1 MMNKL
6 NIWITKHQNKLTA
19 AIAILIALSL
29 VSNYL
34 LHIEL
39 AATIFMIIASIL
51 GAIPVALHAFSAL
64 KNKVVSIEL
73 LVTIAVIGAFI
84 IGEYEESA
92 VVTFLFL
99 FGNYLEQKTLEK
111 TRSSVKSLTKMAP
124 TTAELV
130 NDDGQ
135 TETVDVDDLDEGDHV
150 LVKPGGQIPV
160 DGKIIDG
167 TGYMNE
173 ASITGESTPVKKGI
187 GDKVF
192 AGSLTD
198 NGSIIVETTSVG
210 EDTTFGKIIELVE
223 EAQDS
228 QSPAARFIDKFAT
241 YYTPAVLVIGILVW
255 IFTQDFPL
263 AITVLVLGCPGA
275 LVIGAPV
282 SNVAGIGNG
291 AKNGILMKGGNAV
304 NSFAHVDT
312 LVLDKTGTLTTGKMS
327 VTDVDNF
334 GGEELEM
341 LGLLSAVEKTSD
353 HPLGQ
358 AIVKYVSEQNVAKI
372 PSLPELDT
380 VKGQGLVG
388 QTDDFKILV
397 GNERLMKANDVKIS
411 GKQRNAIDSRMN
423 DGDSVVLMAID
434 QELRLVVGVNDQLRP
449 DAKSG
454 LQALKDAGMK
464 RIVMLTGDNKVAAQ
478 RVAERLPIDEVH
490 AELLPEDK
498 VEFVKKFQKEGSTVA
513 FVGDGIND
521 SPSLATADIGIGI
534 GTGTDVAIETSDIIL
549 VKSSFQALAHAYV
562 LAKKTTANT
571 KENII
576 IAVGTV
582 ALLLLGLI
590 VGVIHMG
597 SGMFVHEISILVVI
611 FNAMRLIGN
620 KPRKL
625 DSNQVFEAAN

>member
-1 MMNKL
+1 MKL
-6 NIWITKHQNKLTA
+6 NVWITKHQNKITA
-19 AIAILIALSL
+19 SIAILIALSL
-29 VSNYL
+29 ISEFL
-34 LHIEL
+34 LKL
-39 AATIFMIIASIL
+39 PTLGTAMMIVASII
-51 GAIPVALHAFSAL
+51 GAIPVALHAISAL
-64 KNKVVSIEL
+64 QNKVISIEL

-99 FGNYLEQKTLEK
+99 FGNFLEQKTLEK

-130 NDDGQ
+130 NEDGK

-160 DGKIIDG
+160 DGKIIAG

-173 ASITGESTPVKKGI
+173 ASITGESTPVEKGL
-187 GDKVF
+187 GDQVF
-192 AGSLTD
+192 AGSITD
-198 NGSIIVETTSVG
+198 NGTITIETTSVG

-241 YYTPAVLVIGILVW
+241 YYTPAVLIIGILVW
-255 IFTQDFPL
+255 AITQDFAL

-304 NSFAHVDT
+304 NTFSHVDT

-327 VTDVDNF
+327 VTEVTNF
-334 GGEELEM
+334 GKNKNEM
-341 LGLLSAVEKTSD
+341 MALLSGVEQTSD

-358 AIVKYVSEQNVAKI
+358 AIVKYANDLGVTDTPK
-372 PSLPELDT
+372 LPELDT

-388 QTDDFKILV
+388 QNEDFKILV
-397 GNERLMKANDVKIS
+397 GNERLMKANDIKIS
-411 GKQRNAIDSRMN
+411 AAQRKAIDSRMN
-423 DGDSVVLMAID
+423 DGDSVVLMAING
-434 QELRLVVGVNDQLRP
+434 ELRLVVGVNDQLRS
-449 DAKSG
+449 DAREG
-454 LQALKDAGMK
+454 LQALKDAGLK

-478 RVAERLPIDEVH
+478 RVADRLPIDEVH

-498 VEFVKKFQKEGSTVA
+498 VEFVKKFKQQGSTVA

-521 SPSLATADIGIGI
+521 SPSLATADIGIGM
-534 GTGTDVAIETSDIIL
+534 GSGTDVAIETSDIIL
-549 VKSSFQALAHAYV
+549 VKSSFDALAHAYK
-562 LAKKTTANT
+562 LSKKTVANT

-582 ALLLLGLI
+582 ALLLLGLV

-611 FNAMRLIGN
+611 FNAMRLIRN
-620 KPRKL
+620 KSKKL
-625 DSNQVFEAAN
+625 DTNQVLKTAN

>member
-1 MMNKL
+1 MNKL
-6 NIWITKHQNKLTA
+6 NIWIQKHQNKMTA
-19 AIAILIALSL
+19 SIAILIAVSL
-29 VSNYL
+29 VAKFL
-34 LHIEL
+34 LKLPIL
-39 AATIFMIIASIL
+39 STAAMIIASII
-51 GAIPVALHAFSAL
+51 GAIPVALHAISAL
-64 KNKVVSIEL
+64 QNKVISIEL
-73 LVTIAVIGAFI
+73 LVTIAVVGAFI

-130 NDDGQ
+130 NEDGT
-135 TETVDVDDLDEGDHV
+135 TEEVDVDDLDEGDHV
-150 LVKPGGQIPV
+150 VVKPGGQIPV

-173 ASITGESTPVKKGI
+173 ASITGESTPVEKSI
-187 GDKVF
+187 GDNVF
-192 AGSLTD
+192 AGSITD
-198 NGSIIVETTSVG
+198 NGTITIETTSVG

-241 YYTPAVLVIGILVW
+241 YYTPAVLIIGILVW
-255 IFTQDFPL
+255 AITQNFPL

-304 NSFAHVDT
+304 NTFSHVDT

-327 VTDVDNF
+327 VTDVTNF
-334 GGEELEM
+334 GKDKNEM
-341 LGLLSAVEKTSD
+341 MALLSAVENTSD

-358 AIVKYVSEQNVAKI
+358 AIVKYTHDLGVTDDVK
-372 PSLPELDT
+372 LPELDT

-388 QTDDFKILV
+388 QSDEFKILV
-397 GNERLMKANDVKIS
+397 GNERLMKANNVQITKE
-411 GKQRNAIDSRMN
+411 QRKAINARMN
-423 DGDSVVLMAID
+423 DGDSVVLMALD

-449 DAKSG
+449 DAREG
-454 LQALKDAGMK
+454 LQALKDAGLK

-478 RVAERLPIDEVH
+478 RIAERLPIDEVH

-498 VEFVKKFQKEGSTVA
+498 VEFVKKFKEQGSTVA

-521 SPSLATADIGIGI
+521 SPSLATADIGIGM

-549 VKSSFQALAHAYV
+549 VKSSFDALAHAYK
-562 LAKKTTANT
+562 LSKKTVANT

-597 SGMFVHEISILVVI
+597 SGMFVHELSILVVI
-611 FNAMRLIGN
+611 FNAMRLIQN
-620 KPRKL
+620 KSSKL
-625 DSNQVFEAAN
+625 DSNQVLKTAN

>member
-1 MMNKL
+1 MNKL
-6 NIWITKHQNKLTA
+6 NIWIQKHQNKMTA
-19 AIAILIALSL
+19 SIAILIAVSLIAKFLLKLPTLST
-29 VSNYL
+29 V
-34 LHIEL
+34 
-39 AATIFMIIASIL
+39 AMIVASII
-51 GAIPVALHAFSAL
+51 GAIPVALHAISAL
-64 KNKVVSIEL
+64 QNKVISIEL
-73 LVTIAVIGAFI
+73 LVTIAVVGAFI

-99 FGNYLEQKTLEK
+99 FGNFLEQKTLEK

-130 NDDGQ
+130 NEDGT
-135 TETVDVDDLDEGDHV
+135 TEEVDVDDLDEGDHV
-150 LVKPGGQIPV
+150 VVKPGGQIPV

-173 ASITGESTPVKKGI
+173 ASITGESTPVEKSI
-187 GDKVF
+187 GDNVF
-192 AGSLTD
+192 AGSITD
-198 NGSIIVETTSVG
+198 NGTITIETTSVG

-241 YYTPAVLVIGILVW
+241 YYTPAVLIIGILVW
-255 IFTQDFPL
+255 AITQNFPL

-304 NSFAHVDT
+304 NTFSHVDT

-327 VTDVDNF
+327 VTDVTNF
-334 GGEELEM
+334 GKNKNEM
-341 LGLLSAVEKTSD
+341 MALLSAVENTSD

-358 AIVKYVSEQNVAKI
+358 AIVKYTHDLGVTDDVK
-372 PSLPELDT
+372 LPELDT

-388 QTDDFKILV
+388 QSDEFKILV
-397 GNERLMKANDVKIS
+397 GNERLMKANNVQITKE
-411 GKQRNAIDSRMN
+411 QRKAINARMN
-423 DGDSVVLMAID
+423 DGDSVVLMALD

-449 DAKSG
+449 DAREG
-454 LQALKDAGMK
+454 LQALKDAGLK

-498 VEFVKKFQKEGSTVA
+498 VEFVKKFKEQGSTVA

-521 SPSLATADIGIGI
+521 SPSLATADIGIGM

-549 VKSSFQALAHAYV
+549 VKSSFDALAHAYK
-562 LAKKTTANT
+562 LSKKTVANT

-597 SGMFVHEISILVVI
+597 SGMFVHELSILVVI
-611 FNAMRLIGN
+611 FNAMRLIQN
-620 KPRKL
+620 KSSKL
-625 DSNQVFEAAN
+625 DSNQVLKTAN

>member
-1 MMNKL
+1 MTKL
-6 NIWITKHQNKLTA
+6 NVWITKHQNKITA
-19 AIAILIALSL
+19 AIAILIVLSL
-29 VSNYL
+29 LSEYVL
-34 LHIEL
+34 KFGT
-39 AATIFMIIASIL
+39 AATVFMIVASIL
-51 GAIPVALHAFSAL
+51 GAIPVALHAFTAL
-64 KNKVVSIEL
+64 QNKVISIEL

-111 TRSSVKSLTKMAP
+111 TRSSVKSLTQMAP

-130 NDDGQ
+130 NEDGQ

-198 NGSIIVETTSVG
+198 NGTITVETTSVG

-241 YYTPAVLVIGILVW
+241 YYTPAVLIIGILVW
-255 IFTQDFPL
+255 AITRDFPL

-304 NSFAHVDT
+304 NSFSHVDT
-312 LVLDKTGTLTTGKMS
+312 LVLDKTGTLTTGQMS

-334 GGEELEM
+334 GDKAENLA
-341 LGLLSAVEKTSD
+341 LLAAVEKTSD

-358 AIVKYVSEQNVAKI
+358 AIVKYATDQKI
-372 PSLPELDT
+372 TATPALPELDT

-388 QTDDFKILV
+388 QNDDFKILV
-397 GNERLMKANDVKIS
+397 GNERLMKANDVRIS
-411 GKQRNAIDSRMN
+411 AEQRQAIDKRMN

-434 QELRLVVGVNDQLRP
+434 QELRLVVGVNDQLRS
-449 DAKSG
+449 DAREG
-454 LQALKDAGMK
+454 LQALKDAGLK

-478 RVAERLPIDEVH
+478 RVADRLPIDEVH

-498 VEFVKKFQKEGSTVA
+498 VTFVKKFQAQGSTVA

-521 SPSLATADIGIGI
+521 SPSLATADIGIGM
-534 GTGTDVAIETSDIIL
+534 GTGTDVAIETADIIL
-549 VKSSFQALAHAYV
+549 VKSSFDALAHAYI
-562 LAKKTTANT
+562 LAKKTVANT
-571 KENII
+571 KENIV

-597 SGMFVHEISILVVI
+597 SGMFVHEVSILVVI
-611 FNAMRLIGN
+611 FNAMRLIRN
-620 KPRKL
+620 KSSKL
-625 DSNQVFEAAN
+625 DSNQVLKTAN

>member
-1 MMNKL
+1 MTKL
-6 NIWITKHQNKLTA
+6 NIWISKHQNKMTIS
-19 AIAILIALSL
+19 IAVLIALSL
-29 VSNYL
+29 ISSYL
-34 LHIEL
+34 LHFETI
-39 AATIFMIIASIL
+39 ATVFMIVASII
-51 GAIPVALHAFSAL
+51 GAIPVALHAFTAL
-64 KNKVVSIEL
+64 QNKVVSIEL

-84 IGEYEESA
+84 IGEFEESA

-130 NDDGQ
+130 NDDGT

-173 ASITGESTPVKKGI
+173 ASITGESTPVQKSN

-192 AGSLTD
+192 AGSIAD
-198 NGSIIVETTSVG
+198 NGTITIETTSVG

-241 YYTPAVLVIGILVW
+241 YYTPAVLIIGILVW
-255 IFTQDFPL
+255 IFTQNFPL

-304 NSFAHVDT
+304 NTFSHVDT

-327 VTDVDNF
+327 VTDIDNF
-334 GGEELEM
+334 GKDKNED

-358 AIVKYVSEQNVAKI
+358 AIVKYINGLGITNTPK
-372 PSLPELDT
+372 LPELDT

-388 QTDDFKILV
+388 QNDDFKILV
-397 GNERLMKANDVKIS
+397 GNERLMKANNVKIS
-411 GKQRNAIDSRMN
+411 DAQRKAIDSRMN

-449 DAKSG
+449 DAREG
-454 LQALKDAGMK
+454 LQALKDAGLK
-464 RIVMLTGDNKVAAQ
+464 RVVMLTGDNKIAAQ
-478 RVAERLPIDEVH
+478 RVAQRLPIDEVH

-498 VEFVKKFQKEGSTVA
+498 VEFVKKFQEQGSTVA

-521 SPSLATADIGIGI
+521 SPSLATADIGIGM

-549 VKSSFQALAHAYV
+549 IKSSFDALAHAYT
-562 LAKKTTANT
+562 LSKKTVANT

-620 KPRKL
+620 KSSKL
-625 DSNQVFEAAN
+625 DSNQVVSPAN

>member
-1 MMNKL
+1 MNKL
-6 NIWITKHQNKLTA
+6 NIWIQKHQNKMTA
-19 AIAILIALSL
+19 SIAILIAVSLIAKFLLKLPTLST
-29 VSNYL
+29 V
-34 LHIEL
+34 
-39 AATIFMIIASIL
+39 AMIVASII
-51 GAIPVALHAFSAL
+51 GAIPVALHAISAL
-64 KNKVVSIEL
+64 QNKVISIEL
-73 LVTIAVIGAFI
+73 LVTIAVVGAFI

-99 FGNYLEQKTLEK
+99 FGNFLEQKTLEK

-130 NDDGQ
+130 NEDGT
-135 TETVDVDDLDEGDHV
+135 TEEVDVDDLDEGDHV
-150 LVKPGGQIPV
+150 VVKPGGQIPV

-173 ASITGESTPVKKGI
+173 ASITGESTPVEKSI
-187 GDKVF
+187 GDNVF
-192 AGSLTD
+192 AGSITD
-198 NGSIIVETTSVG
+198 NGTITIETTSVG

-241 YYTPAVLVIGILVW
+241 YYTPAVLIIGILVW
-255 IFTQDFPL
+255 AITQNFPL

-304 NSFAHVDT
+304 NTFSHIDT

-327 VTDVDNF
+327 VTDVTNF
-334 GGEELEM
+334 GKNKNEM
-341 LGLLSAVEKTSD
+341 MALLSAVENTSD

-358 AIVKYVSEQNVAKI
+358 AIVKYTHDLGVTDDVK
-372 PSLPELDT
+372 LPELDT

-388 QTDDFKILV
+388 QSDEFKILV
-397 GNERLMKANDVKIS
+397 GNERLMKANNVQIAKE
-411 GKQRNAIDSRMN
+411 QRKAINARMN
-423 DGDSVVLMAID
+423 DGDSVVLMALD

-449 DAKSG
+449 DAREG
-454 LQALKDAGMK
+454 LQALKDAGLK

-498 VEFVKKFQKEGSTVA
+498 VEFVKKFKEQGSTVA

-521 SPSLATADIGIGI
+521 SPSLATADIGIGM

-549 VKSSFQALAHAYV
+549 VKSSFDALAHAYK
-562 LAKKTTANT
+562 LSKKTVANT

-597 SGMFVHEISILVVI
+597 SGMFVHELSILVVI
-611 FNAMRLIGN
+611 FNAMRLIQN
-620 KPRKL
+620 KSSKL
-625 DSNQVFEAAN
+625 DSNQVLKTAN

>member
-1 MMNKL
+1 MTKL
-6 NIWITKHQNKLTA
+6 SIWINQHQNKITA
-19 AIAILIALSL
+19 SIAILIGLSL
-29 VSNYL
+29 LSEYAFSL
-34 LHIEL
+34 GT
-39 AATIFMIIASIL
+39 AATVFMIVASIL
-51 GAIPVALHAFSAL
+51 GAIPVALHAISAL
-64 KNKVVSIEL
+64 QNKVISIEL

-111 TRSSVKSLTKMAP
+111 TRSSVKSLTQMAP

-130 NDDGQ
+130 NEDGT
-135 TETVDVDDLDEGDHV
+135 TETVDVDDLDEGDRV

-198 NGSIIVETTSVG
+198 NGTITVETTSVG

-241 YYTPAVLVIGILVW
+241 YYTPAVLIIGILVW
-255 IFTQDFPL
+255 AITRDFPL

-304 NSFAHVDT
+304 NSFSQVDT

-327 VTDVDNF
+327 VTSVDNY
-334 GGEELEM
+334 GDQEKNLA
-341 LGLLSAVEKTSD
+341 LLSAVEKTSD

-358 AIVKYVSEQNVAKI
+358 AIVKYATDQNILETPA
-372 PSLPELDT
+372 LPELDT
-380 VKGQGLVG
+380 VKGQGLIG
-388 QTDDFKILV
+388 QDDKFKILV

-411 GKQRNAIDSRMN
+411 AVQRKAIDKHMHE
-423 DGDSVVLMAID
+423 GDSVVLMAVG

-449 DAKSG
+449 DAREG
-454 LQALKDAGMK
+454 LQALKDAGLK
-464 RIVMLTGDNKVAAQ
+464 RIVMLTGDNKLAAQ

-498 VEFVKKFQKEGSTVA
+498 VTFVKKFQEQGSTVA

-521 SPSLATADIGIGI
+521 SPSLATADIGVGM
-534 GTGTDVAIETSDIIL
+534 GTGTDVAIETADIIL
-549 VKSSFQALAHAYV
+549 VKSSFDALAHAYV
-562 LAKKTTANT
+562 LAKKTVANT
-571 KENII
+571 KENIF

-582 ALLLLGLI
+582 ALLLIGL
-590 VGVIHMG
+590 VAGVIHMG

-611 FNAMRLIGN
+611 FNAMRLIRN
-620 KPRKL
+620 KSSKL
-625 DSNQVFEAAN
+625 DTNQVLNPAN

>member
-1 MMNKL
+1 MIKL
-6 NIWITKHQNKLTA
+6 NIWISKHQNKMTA
-19 AIAILIALSL
+19 AIAVLIALSL
-29 VSNYL
+29 VSDYL
-34 LHIEL
+34 IK
-39 AATIFMIIASIL
+39 APIVATGAMIIASII
-51 GAIPVALHAFSAL
+51 GAIPVALHAISAL
-64 KNKVVSIEL
+64 KNKVISIEL

-99 FGNYLEQKTLEK
+99 FGNFLEQKTLEK

-130 NDDGQ
+130 NEDGT

-160 DGKIIDG
+160 DGKIISG

-198 NGSIIVETTSVG
+198 NGTITVETTSVG
-210 EDTTFGKIIELVE
+210 EDTTFGKVIELVE

-255 IFTQDFPL
+255 AITRDFPL

-304 NSFAHVDT
+304 NSFSHVDT

-334 GGEELEM
+334 GDKTENLAM
-341 LGLLSAVEKTSD
+341 LSAVEKTSD

-358 AIVKYVSEQNVAKI
+358 AIVKYVADQNITETPA
-372 PSLPELDT
+372 LPELDT
-380 VKGQGLVG
+380 VKGQGLMG
-388 QTDDFKILV
+388 QNDDFKILV
-397 GNERLMKANDVKIS
+397 GNERLMKANNVKIS
-411 GKQRNAIDSRMN
+411 AEQKAAINKRMN
-423 DGDSVVLMAID
+423 DGDSVVLMAVD
-434 QELRLVVGVNDQLRP
+434 QELRLVVGVNDQLRS
-449 DAKSG
+449 DAREG
-454 LQALKDAGMK
+454 LQALKDAGLK

-478 RVAERLPIDEVH
+478 RVADRLPIDEVH

-498 VEFVKKFQKEGSTVA
+498 VTYVKKFQEQGSTVA

-521 SPSLATADIGIGI
+521 SPSLATADIGIGM
-534 GTGTDVAIETSDIIL
+534 GTGTDVAIETADIIL
-549 VKSSFQALAHAYV
+549 VKSSFDALAHAYV
-562 LAKKTTANT
+562 LAKKTVANT

-620 KPRKL
+620 KSQKL
-625 DSNQVFEAAN
+625 DTDQVLKTAN

>member
-1 MMNKL
+1 MTKL
-6 NIWITKHQNKLTA
+6 NIWIAKHQNKMTIL
-19 AIAILIALSL
+19 IAILIGLSL
-29 VSNYL
+29 VFNYL
-34 LHIEL
+34 MHFE
-39 AATIFMIIASIL
+39 AATTIFMILASIV
-51 GAIPVALHAFSAL
+51 GAIPVALHAFTAL
-64 KNKVVSIEL
+64 QNKVISIEL
-73 LVTIAVIGAFI
+73 LVTIAVVGAFI

-130 NDDGQ
+130 VENGQ
-135 TETVDVDDLDEGDHV
+135 TEMVDVDDLDEGDRV
-150 LVKPGGQIPV
+150 LVKTGGQIPV
-160 DGKIIDG
+160 DGKIVQG

-173 ASITGESTPVKKGI
+173 ASITGESTPIKKGI

-198 NGSIIVETTSVG
+198 NGTITVETTSVG

-241 YYTPAVLVIGILVW
+241 YYTPAVLIIGILVW
-255 IFTQDFPL
+255 IFTKDFPL

-304 NSFAHVDT
+304 NTFAQVDT
-312 LVLDKTGTLTTGKMS
+312 LVLDKTGTLTTGKMR
-327 VTDVDNF
+327 VTIVDNF
-334 GGEELEM
+334 DGDKEKL
-341 LGLLSAVEKTSD
+341 LGLLTAVEKTSN

-358 AIVKYVSEQNVAKI
+358 AIINYAEDQNIKPA
-372 PSLPELDT
+372 SGLPTLDT

-397 GNERLMKANDVKIS
+397 GNEKLMKANQVNINDLQKKIIE
-411 GKQRNAIDSRMN
+411 QRMQA
-423 DGDSVVLMAID
+423 GDSVVLMAIN
-434 QELRLVVGVNDQLRP
+434 QELRLVVGVNDQLRF
-449 DAKSG
+449 DAREG
-454 LQALKDAGMK
+454 LQALKDAGLK
-464 RIVMLTGDNKVAAQ
+464 KIVMLTGDNKLAAQ
-478 RVAERLPIDEVH
+478 RIAAKLPIDEVH

-498 VEFVKKFQKEGSTVA
+498 VEFVKQFQAQGSTVA

-521 SPSLATADIGIGI
+521 SPSLATADIGIGM

-549 VKSSFQALAHAYV
+549 VKSSFDALAHAYI
-562 LAKKTTANT
+562 LAKKTVANT
-571 KENII
+571 KENIV

-597 SGMFVHEISILVVI
+597 SGMFVHELSILVVI
-611 FNAMRLIGN
+611 FNAMRLIRN
-620 KPRKL
+620 KSSKL
-625 DSNQVFEAAN
+625 DTDQVLKTAN

>member
-1 MMNKL
+1 M
-6 NIWITKHQNKLTA
+6 TA
-19 AIAILIALSL
+19 SIAILIAVSLIAKFLLKLPTLST
-29 VSNYL
+29 V
-34 LHIEL
+34 
-39 AATIFMIIASIL
+39 AMIVASVI
-51 GAIPVALHAFSAL
+51 GAIPVALHAISAL
-64 KNKVVSIEL
+64 QNKVISIEL
-73 LVTIAVIGAFI
+73 LVTIAVVGAFI

-99 FGNYLEQKTLEK
+99 FGNFLEQKTLEK

-130 NDDGQ
+130 NEDGT
-135 TETVDVDDLDEGDHV
+135 TEEVDVDDLDEGDHV
-150 LVKPGGQIPV
+150 VVKPGGQIPV

-173 ASITGESTPVKKGI
+173 ASITGESTPVEKSI
-187 GDKVF
+187 GDNVF
-192 AGSLTD
+192 AGSITD
-198 NGSIIVETTSVG
+198 NGTITIETTSVG

-241 YYTPAVLVIGILVW
+241 YYTPAVLIIGILVW
-255 IFTQDFPL
+255 AITQNFPL

-304 NSFAHVDT
+304 NTFSHVDT

-327 VTDVDNF
+327 VTDVTNF
-334 GGEELEM
+334 GKNKNEM
-341 LGLLSAVEKTSD
+341 MALLSAVENTSD

-358 AIVKYVSEQNVAKI
+358 AIVKYTHDLGVTDDVK
-372 PSLPELDT
+372 LPELDT

-388 QTDDFKILV
+388 QSDEFKILV
-397 GNERLMKANDVKIS
+397 GNERLMKANNVQITKE
-411 GKQRNAIDSRMN
+411 QRKAINARMN
-423 DGDSVVLMAID
+423 DGDSVVLMALD

-449 DAKSG
+449 DAREG
-454 LQALKDAGMK
+454 LQALKDAGLK

-498 VEFVKKFQKEGSTVA
+498 VEFVKKFKEQGSTVA

-521 SPSLATADIGIGI
+521 SPSLATADIGIGM

-549 VKSSFQALAHAYV
+549 VKSSFDALAHAYK
-562 LAKKTTANT
+562 LSKKTVANT

-597 SGMFVHEISILVVI
+597 SGMFVHELSILVVI
-611 FNAMRLIGN
+611 FNAMRLIQN
-620 KPRKL
+620 KSSKL
-625 DSNQVFEAAN
+625 DSNQVLKTAN

>member
-1 MMNKL
+1 MNKL
-6 NIWITKHQNKLTA
+6 NIWIQKHQNKMTA
-19 AIAILIALSL
+19 SIAILIAVSL
-29 VSNYL
+29 VAKFL
-34 LHIEL
+34 LKL
-39 AATIFMIIASIL
+39 PTLSTAAMIIASII
-51 GAIPVALHAFSAL
+51 GAIPVALHAISAL
-64 KNKVVSIEL
+64 QNKVISIEL
-73 LVTIAVIGAFI
+73 LVTIAVVGAFI

-130 NDDGQ
+130 NEDGT
-135 TETVDVDDLDEGDHV
+135 TEEVDVDDLDEGDHV
-150 LVKPGGQIPV
+150 VVKPGGQIPV

-173 ASITGESTPVKKGI
+173 ASITGESTPVEKSI
-187 GDKVF
+187 GDNVF
-192 AGSLTD
+192 AGSITD
-198 NGSIIVETTSVG
+198 NGTITIETTSVG

-241 YYTPAVLVIGILVW
+241 YYTPAVLIIGILVW
-255 IFTQDFPL
+255 AITQNFPL

-304 NSFAHVDT
+304 NTFSHVDT

-327 VTDVDNF
+327 VTDVTNF
-334 GGEELEM
+334 GKDKNEM
-341 LGLLSAVEKTSD
+341 MALLSAVENTSD

-358 AIVKYVSEQNVAKI
+358 AIVKYTHDLGVTDDVK
-372 PSLPELDT
+372 LPELDT

-388 QTDDFKILV
+388 QSDEFKILV
-397 GNERLMKANDVKIS
+397 GNERLMKANNVQITKE
-411 GKQRNAIDSRMN
+411 QRKAINARMN
-423 DGDSVVLMAID
+423 DGDSVVLMALD

-449 DAKSG
+449 DAREG
-454 LQALKDAGMK
+454 LQALKDAGLK

-498 VEFVKKFQKEGSTVA
+498 VEFVKKFKEQGSTVA

-521 SPSLATADIGIGI
+521 SPSLATADIGIGMD
-534 GTGTDVAIETSDIIL
+534 TGTDVAIETSDIIL
-549 VKSSFQALAHAYV
+549 VKSSFDALAHAYK
-562 LAKKTTANT
+562 LSKKTVANT

-597 SGMFVHEISILVVI
+597 SGMFVHELSILVVI
-611 FNAMRLIGN
+611 FNAMRLIQN
-620 KPRKL
+620 KSSKL
-625 DSNQVFEAAN
+625 DSNQVLKTAN

>member
-1 MMNKL
+1 MTKL
-6 NIWITKHQNKLTA
+6 NIWISKHQNKMTIS
-19 AIAILIALSL
+19 IAVLIALSL
-29 VSNYL
+29 ISSYL
-34 LHIEL
+34 LHFETI
-39 AATIFMIIASIL
+39 ATVFMIVASII
-51 GAIPVALHAFSAL
+51 GAIPVALHAFTAL
-64 KNKVVSIEL
+64 QNKVVSIEL

-84 IGEYEESA
+84 IGEFEESA

-130 NDDGQ
+130 NDDGT

-173 ASITGESTPVKKGI
+173 ASITGESTPVQKSN

-192 AGSLTD
+192 AGSIAD
-198 NGSIIVETTSVG
+198 NGTITIETTSVG

-304 NSFAHVDT
+304 NTFSHVDT

-327 VTDVDNF
+327 VTDIDNF
-334 GGEELEM
+334 GKDKNED

-358 AIVKYVSEQNVAKI
+358 AIVKYINGLGITNTPK
-372 PSLPELDT
+372 LPELDT

-388 QTDDFKILV
+388 QNDDFKILV
-397 GNERLMKANDVKIS
+397 GNERLMKANNVKIS
-411 GKQRNAIDSRMN
+411 DAQRKAIDSRMN

-449 DAKSG
+449 DAREG
-454 LQALKDAGMK
+454 LQALKDAGLK
-464 RIVMLTGDNKVAAQ
+464 RVVMLTGDNKIAAQ
-478 RVAERLPIDEVH
+478 RVAQRLPIDEVH

-498 VEFVKKFQKEGSTVA
+498 VEFVKKFQEQGSTVA

-521 SPSLATADIGIGI
+521 SPSLATADIGIGM

-549 VKSSFQALAHAYV
+549 IKSSFDALAHAYT
-562 LAKKTTANT
+562 LSKKTVANT

-620 KPRKL
+620 KSSKL
-625 DSNQVFEAAN
+625 DSNQVVSPAN

>member
-1 MMNKL
+1 MTKL
-6 NIWITKHQNKLTA
+6 NIWITKHQNKITA
-19 AIAILIALSL
+19 SIAILIALSL
-29 VSNYL
+29 LSGFVL
-34 LHIEL
+34 KIET
-39 AATIFMIIASIL
+39 AATVFMIIASIL

-64 KNKVVSIEL
+64 QNKVISIEL

-130 NDDGQ
+130 DEDGK

-198 NGSIIVETTSVG
+198 NGTITVETTSVG

-241 YYTPAVLVIGILVW
+241 YYTPAVLIIGILVW
-255 IFTQDFPL
+255 AITRDFPL

-304 NSFAHVDT
+304 NSFSHVDT

-334 GGEELEM
+334 GDKEKNLA
-341 LGLLSAVEKTSD
+341 LLAAVEKTSD

-358 AIVKYVSEQNVAKI
+358 AIVKYATDQNVTAT
-372 PSLPELDT
+372 PALPELDT

-388 QTDDFKILV
+388 QNDNFKILV
-397 GNERLMKANDVKIS
+397 GNERLMKANDVQIS
-411 GKQRNAIDSRMN
+411 AEQKQAITKRMN
-423 DGDSVVLMAID
+423 DGDSVVLMALD
-434 QELRLVVGVNDQLRP
+434 QELKLVVGVNDQLRP
-449 DAKSG
+449 DAREG
-454 LQALKDAGMK
+454 LQALKDAGLK

-478 RVAERLPIDEVH
+478 RVADRLPIDEVH

-498 VEFVKKFQKEGSTVA
+498 VTFVKKFQEQGSTVA

-521 SPSLATADIGIGI
+521 SPSLATADIGIGM
-534 GTGTDVAIETSDIIL
+534 GTGTDVAIETADIIL
-549 VKSSFQALAHAYV
+549 VKSSFDALAHAYV
-562 LAKKTTANT
+562 LAKKTVANT
-571 KENII
+571 KENIF

-611 FNAMRLIGN
+611 FNAMRLIKN
-620 KPRKL
+620 KSSKL
-625 DSNQVFEAAN
+625 DSNQVLNPAN

>member
-1 MMNKL
+1 MTKL
-6 NIWITKHQNKLTA
+6 NVWISKHQNKITA
-19 AIAILIALSL
+19 LIAIFIALSL
-29 VSNYL
+29 VSSFL
-34 LHIEL
+34 LKLEMV
-39 AATIFMIIASIL
+39 ATIFMIVASIL
-51 GAIPVALHAFSAL
+51 GAIPVALHAISAL
-64 KNKVVSIEL
+64 QNKVISIEL

-130 NDDGQ
+130 NDNGQ

-160 DGKIIDG
+160 DGKIISG

-173 ASITGESTPVKKGI
+173 ASITGESTPVKKDV

-198 NGSIIVETTSVG
+198 NGTITVETTSVG

-241 YYTPAVLVIGILVW
+241 YYTPAVLIIGILVW
-255 IFTQDFPL
+255 IFTRNFPL

-304 NSFAHVDT
+304 NSFSKVVT

-327 VTDVDNF
+327 VTDIDNF
-334 GGEELEM
+334 GTDKDEM
-341 LGLLSAVEKTSD
+341 LGLLSAVEGTSD

-358 AIVKYVSEQNVAKI
+358 AIVKYISNLGIKKTPE
-372 PSLPELDT
+372 LPELDT

-388 QTDDFKILV
+388 QTDQFRILV
-397 GNERLMKANDVKIS
+397 GNERLMKENNVKIS
-411 GKQRNAIDSRMN
+411 DEQRESINKRMN
-423 DGDSVVLMAID
+423 DGDSVVLMAINK
-434 QELRLVVGVNDQLRP
+434 ELRLVAGVNDQLRP
-449 DAKSG
+449 DAREG
-454 LQALKDAGMK
+454 LQALKDAGLK
-464 RIVMLTGDNKVAAQ
+464 RVVMLTGDNRLAAQ

-498 VEFVKKFQKEGSTVA
+498 VEFVKKFQERGSIVA

-521 SPSLATADIGIGI
+521 SPSLATADIGIGM

-549 VKSSFQALAHAYV
+549 VKSSFDALAHAYV
-562 LAKKTTANT
+562 LAKKTVANT
-571 KENII
+571 KENIV

-597 SGMFVHEISILVVI
+597 SGMFVHELSILVVI
-611 FNAMRLIGN
+611 FNAMRLIKN
-620 KPRKL
+620 KSQKL
-625 DSNQVFEAAN
+625 DTDQVLKTAN

>member
-1 MMNKL
+1 MNKL
-6 NIWITKHQNKLTA
+6 NIWIQKHQNKMTA
-19 AIAILIALSL
+19 SIAILIAVSL
-29 VSNYL
+29 VAKFL
-34 LHIEL
+34 LKLPIL
-39 AATIFMIIASIL
+39 STAAMIIASII
-51 GAIPVALHAFSAL
+51 GAIPVALHAISAL
-64 KNKVVSIEL
+64 QNKVISIEL
-73 LVTIAVIGAFI
+73 LVTIAVVGAFI

-130 NDDGQ
+130 NEDGT
-135 TETVDVDDLDEGDHV
+135 TEEVDVDDLDEGDHV
-150 LVKPGGQIPV
+150 VVKPGGQIPV

-173 ASITGESTPVKKGI
+173 ASITGESTPVEKSI
-187 GDKVF
+187 GDNVF
-192 AGSLTD
+192 AGSITD
-198 NGSIIVETTSVG
+198 NGTITIETTSVG

-241 YYTPAVLVIGILVW
+241 YYTPAVLIIGILVW
-255 IFTQDFPL
+255 AITQNFPL

-304 NSFAHVDT
+304 NTFSHVDT

-327 VTDVDNF
+327 VTDVTNF
-334 GGEELEM
+334 GKDKNEM
-341 LGLLSAVEKTSD
+341 MALLSAVENTSD

-358 AIVKYVSEQNVAKI
+358 AIVKYTHDLGVTDDVK
-372 PSLPELDT
+372 LPELDT

-388 QTDDFKILV
+388 QSDEFKILV
-397 GNERLMKANDVKIS
+397 GNERLMKANNVQITKE
-411 GKQRNAIDSRMN
+411 QRKAINARMN
-423 DGDSVVLMAID
+423 DGDSVVLMALD

-449 DAKSG
+449 DAREG
-454 LQALKDAGMK
+454 LQALKDAGLK

-498 VEFVKKFQKEGSTVA
+498 VEFVKKFKEQGSTVA

-521 SPSLATADIGIGI
+521 SPSLATADIGIGM

-549 VKSSFQALAHAYV
+549 VKSSFDALAHAYK
-562 LAKKTTANT
+562 LSKKTVANT

-597 SGMFVHEISILVVI
+597 SGMFVHELSILVVI
-611 FNAMRLIGN
+611 FNAMRLIQN
-620 KPRKL
+620 KSSKL
-625 DSNQVFEAAN
+625 DSNQVLKTAN

>member
-1 MMNKL
+1 MTKL
-6 NIWITKHQNKLTA
+6 NVWITKHQNKITA
-19 AIAILIALSL
+19 SIAILIALSL
-29 VSNYL
+29 LSDFVL
-34 LHIEL
+34 KMGT
-39 AATIFMIIASIL
+39 AATVFMIVASIL
-51 GAIPVALHAFSAL
+51 GAIPVALHAFTAL
-64 KNKVVSIEL
+64 QNKVISIEL

-130 NDDGQ
+130 DEDGK

-198 NGSIIVETTSVG
+198 NGTITVETTSVG

-241 YYTPAVLVIGILVW
+241 YYTPAVLIIGILVW
-255 IFTQDFPL
+255 AITRDFPL

-304 NSFAHVDT
+304 NSFSHVDT

-334 GGEELEM
+334 GDKTENLA
-341 LGLLSAVEKTSD
+341 LLAAVEKTSD

-358 AIVKYVSEQNVAKI
+358 AIVKYATEQSI
-372 PSLPELDT
+372 TETPELPELDT

-388 QTDDFKILV
+388 QKDDFKILV

-411 GKQRNAIDSRMN
+411 AEQKEAINNRMN
-423 DGDSVVLMAID
+423 DGDSVVLMAVG
-434 QELRLVVGVNDQLRP
+434 QELKLVVGVNDQLRS
-449 DAKSG
+449 DAREG
-454 LQALKDAGMK
+454 LQALKDAGLK

-478 RVAERLPIDEVH
+478 RVADRLPIDEVH

-498 VEFVKKFQKEGSTVA
+498 VTFVKKFQEQGSTVA

-521 SPSLATADIGIGI
+521 SPSLATADIGIGM
-534 GTGTDVAIETSDIIL
+534 GTGTDVAIETADIIL
-549 VKSSFQALAHAYV
+549 VKSSFDALAHAYV
-562 LAKKTTANT
+562 LAKKTVANT
-571 KENII
+571 KENIF

-611 FNAMRLIGN
+611 FNAMRLIKN
-620 KPRKL
+620 KPAKL
-625 DSNQVFEAAN
+625 DSNQVLKTAN

>member
-1 MMNKL
+1 MNKL
-6 NIWITKHQNKLTA
+6 NIWIQKHQNKMTA
-19 AIAILIALSL
+19 SIAILIAVSL
-29 VSNYL
+29 VAKFL
-34 LHIEL
+34 LKL
-39 AATIFMIIASIL
+39 PTLSTAAMIIASII
-51 GAIPVALHAFSAL
+51 GAIPVALHAISAL
-64 KNKVVSIEL
+64 QNKVISIEL
-73 LVTIAVIGAFI
+73 LVTIAVVGAFI

-130 NDDGQ
+130 NEDGT
-135 TETVDVDDLDEGDHV
+135 TEEVDVDDLDEGDHV
-150 LVKPGGQIPV
+150 VVKPGGQIPV

-173 ASITGESTPVKKGI
+173 ASITGESTPVEKSI
-187 GDKVF
+187 GDNVF
-192 AGSLTD
+192 AGSITD
-198 NGSIIVETTSVG
+198 NGTITIETTSVG

-241 YYTPAVLVIGILVW
+241 YYTPAVLIIGILVW
-255 IFTQDFPL
+255 AITQNFPL

-304 NSFAHVDT
+304 NTFSHVDT

-327 VTDVDNF
+327 VTDVTNF
-334 GGEELEM
+334 GKDKNEM
-341 LGLLSAVEKTSD
+341 MALLSAVENTSD

-358 AIVKYVSEQNVAKI
+358 AIVKYTHDLGVTDDVK
-372 PSLPELDT
+372 LPELDT

-388 QTDDFKILV
+388 QSDEFKILV
-397 GNERLMKANDVKIS
+397 GNERLMKANNVQITKE
-411 GKQRNAIDSRMN
+411 QRKAINARMN
-423 DGDSVVLMAID
+423 DGDSVVLMALD

-449 DAKSG
+449 DAREG
-454 LQALKDAGMK
+454 LQALKDAGLK

-498 VEFVKKFQKEGSTVA
+498 VEFVKKFKEQGSTVA

-521 SPSLATADIGIGI
+521 SPSLATADIGIGM

-549 VKSSFQALAHAYV
+549 VKSSFDALAHAYK
-562 LAKKTTANT
+562 LSKKTVANT

-597 SGMFVHEISILVVI
+597 SGMFVHELSILVVI
-611 FNAMRLIGN
+611 FNAMRLIQN
-620 KPRKL
+620 KSSKL
-625 DSNQVFEAAN
+625 DSNQVLKTAN

>member
-1 MMNKL
+1 MNKL
-6 NIWITKHQNKLTA
+6 NIWIQKHQNKMTA
-19 AIAILIALSL
+19 SIAILIAISLIAKFLLKLPTLST
-29 VSNYL
+29 V
-34 LHIEL
+34 
-39 AATIFMIIASIL
+39 AMIVASII
-51 GAIPVALHAFSAL
+51 GAIPVALHAISAL
-64 KNKVVSIEL
+64 QNKVISIEL
-73 LVTIAVIGAFI
+73 LVTIAVVGAFI

-99 FGNYLEQKTLEK
+99 FGNFLEQKTLEK

-130 NDDGQ
+130 NGDGT
-135 TETVDVDDLDEGDHV
+135 TEEVDVDDLDEGDHV
-150 LVKPGGQIPV
+150 VVKPGGQIPV

-173 ASITGESTPVKKGI
+173 ASITGESTPVEKSI
-187 GDKVF
+187 GDNVF
-192 AGSLTD
+192 AGSITD
-198 NGSIIVETTSVG
+198 NGTITIETTSVG

-241 YYTPAVLVIGILVW
+241 YYTPAVLIIGILVW
-255 IFTQDFPL
+255 AITQNFPL

-304 NSFAHVDT
+304 NTFSHVDT

-327 VTDVDNF
+327 VTDVTNF
-334 GGEELEM
+334 GKNKNEM
-341 LGLLSAVEKTSD
+341 MALLSAVENTSD

-358 AIVKYVSEQNVAKI
+358 AIVKYTHDLGVTDDVE
-372 PSLPELDT
+372 LPELDT

-388 QTDDFKILV
+388 QSDKFKILV
-397 GNERLMKANDVKIS
+397 GNERLMKANNVQITKE
-411 GKQRNAIDSRMN
+411 QRKAINARMN
-423 DGDSVVLMAID
+423 DGDSVVLMALD

-449 DAKSG
+449 DAREG
-454 LQALKDAGMK
+454 LQALKDAGLK

-498 VEFVKKFQKEGSTVA
+498 VEFVKKFKEQGSTVA

-521 SPSLATADIGIGI
+521 SPSLATADIGIGM

-549 VKSSFQALAHAYV
+549 VKSSFDALAHAYK
-562 LAKKTTANT
+562 LSKKTVANT

-597 SGMFVHEISILVVI
+597 SGMFVHELSILVVI
-611 FNAMRLIGN
+611 FNAMRLIQN
-620 KPRKL
+620 KSSKL
-625 DSNQVFEAAN
+625 DSNQVLKTAN

>member
-1 MMNKL
+1 MTKL
-6 NIWITKHQNKLTA
+6 NIWISKHQNKMTIS
-19 AIAILIALSL
+19 IAVLIALSL
-29 VSNYL
+29 ISSYL
-34 LHIEL
+34 LHFETI
-39 AATIFMIIASIL
+39 ATVFMIVASII
-51 GAIPVALHAFSAL
+51 GAIPVALHAFTAL
-64 KNKVVSIEL
+64 QNKVVSIEL

-84 IGEYEESA
+84 IGEFEESA

-130 NDDGQ
+130 NDDGT

-173 ASITGESTPVKKGI
+173 ASITGESTPVQKSN

-192 AGSLTD
+192 AGSIAD
-198 NGSIIVETTSVG
+198 NGTITIETTSVG
-210 EDTTFGKIIELVE
+210 ENTTFGKIIELVE

-241 YYTPAVLVIGILVW
+241 YYTPAVLIIGILVW
-255 IFTQDFPL
+255 IFTQNFPL

-304 NSFAHVDT
+304 NTFSHVDT

-327 VTDVDNF
+327 VTDIDNF
-334 GGEELEM
+334 GKDKNED

-358 AIVKYVSEQNVAKI
+358 AIVKYINGLGITNTPK
-372 PSLPELDT
+372 LPELDT

-388 QTDDFKILV
+388 QNDDFKILV
-397 GNERLMKANDVKIS
+397 GNERLMKANNVKIS
-411 GKQRNAIDSRMN
+411 DAQRKAIDSRMN

-449 DAKSG
+449 DAREG
-454 LQALKDAGMK
+454 LQALKDAGLK
-464 RIVMLTGDNKVAAQ
+464 RVVMLTGDNKIAAQ
-478 RVAERLPIDEVH
+478 RVAQRLPIDEVH

-498 VEFVKKFQKEGSTVA
+498 VEFVKKFQEQGSTVA

-521 SPSLATADIGIGI
+521 SPSLATADIGIGM

-549 VKSSFQALAHAYV
+549 IKSSFDALAHAYT
-562 LAKKTTANT
+562 LSKKTVANT

-620 KPRKL
+620 KSSKL
-625 DSNQVFEAAN
+625 DSNQVVSPAN

>member
-1 MMNKL
+1 MTKL
-6 NIWITKHQNKLTA
+6 NVWITKHQNKITA
-19 AIAILIALSL
+19 SIAILIALSL
-29 VSNYL
+29 LSDFVL
-34 LHIEL
+34 KMGT
-39 AATIFMIIASIL
+39 AATVFMIVASIL

-64 KNKVVSIEL
+64 QNKVISIEL

-130 NDDGQ
+130 DEDGK

-198 NGSIIVETTSVG
+198 NGTITVETTSVG

-241 YYTPAVLVIGILVW
+241 YYTPAVLIIGILVW
-255 IFTQDFPL
+255 AITRDFPL

-282 SNVAGIGNG
+282 SNVSGIGNG

-304 NSFAHVDT
+304 NSFSHVDT

-334 GGEELEM
+334 GDKTENLA
-341 LGLLSAVEKTSD
+341 LLAAVEKTSD

-358 AIVKYVSEQNVAKI
+358 AIVKYATDQSITET
-372 PSLPELDT
+372 PELPELDT

-388 QTDDFKILV
+388 QKDDFKILV
-397 GNERLMKANDVKIS
+397 GNERLMKANDVTIS
-411 GKQRNAIDSRMN
+411 AEQKEAINSRMN
-423 DGDSVVLMAID
+423 DGDSVVLMAVG
-434 QELRLVVGVNDQLRP
+434 QELKLVVGVNDQLRP
-449 DAKSG
+449 DAREG
-454 LQALKDAGMK
+454 LQALKDAGLK

-478 RVAERLPIDEVH
+478 RVADRLPIDEVH

-498 VEFVKKFQKEGSTVA
+498 VTFVKKFQEQGSTVA

-521 SPSLATADIGIGI
+521 SPSLATADIGIGM
-534 GTGTDVAIETSDIIL
+534 GTGTDVAIETADIIL
-549 VKSSFQALAHAYV
+549 VKSSFDALAHAYV
-562 LAKKTTANT
+562 LAKKTVANT
-571 KENII
+571 KENIF

-611 FNAMRLIGN
+611 FNAMRLIKN
-620 KPRKL
+620 KPAKL
-625 DSNQVFEAAN
+625 DSNQVLKTAN

>member
-1 MMNKL
+1 MTKL
-6 NIWITKHQNKLTA
+6 NVWITKHQNKITA

-29 VSNYL
+29 LSNYVFK
-34 LHIEL
+34 IGT
-39 AATIFMIIASIL
+39 AATIFMIVASIL

-64 KNKVVSIEL
+64 QNKVISIEL

-111 TRSSVKSLTKMAP
+111 TRSSVESLTKMAP

-130 NDDGQ
+130 DEDGK

-198 NGSIIVETTSVG
+198 NGTITVETTSVG

-241 YYTPAVLVIGILVW
+241 YYTPAVLIIGILVW
-255 IFTQDFPL
+255 AITQDFPL

-304 NSFAHVDT
+304 NSFSHVDT
-312 LVLDKTGTLTTGKMS
+312 LVLDKTGTLTTGQMS

-334 GGEELEM
+334 GDKKENLA
-341 LGLLSAVEKTSD
+341 LLAAVEKTSD

-358 AIVKYVSEQNVAKI
+358 AIVKYATDQSITET
-372 PSLPELDT
+372 PELPELDT

-388 QTDDFKILV
+388 QKDDFKILV

-411 GKQRNAIDSRMN
+411 AEQKQAINKRMN
-423 DGDSVVLMAID
+423 DGDSVVLMAVG
-434 QELRLVVGVNDQLRP
+434 QELKLVVGVNDQLRS
-449 DAKSG
+449 DAREG
-454 LQALKDAGMK
+454 LQALKDAGLK

-478 RVAERLPIDEVH
+478 RVADRLPIDEVH

-498 VEFVKKFQKEGSTVA
+498 VTFVKKFQEQGSTVA

-521 SPSLATADIGIGI
+521 SPSLATADIGIGM
-534 GTGTDVAIETSDIIL
+534 GTGTDVAIETADIIL
-549 VKSSFQALAHAYV
+549 VKSSFDALAHAYV
-562 LAKKTTANT
+562 LAKKTVANT
-571 KENII
+571 KENIF

-611 FNAMRLIGN
+611 FNAMRLIKN
-620 KPRKL
+620 KPAKL
-625 DSNQVFEAAN
+625 DSNQVLKAAN

>member
-1 MMNKL
+1 MTKL
-6 NIWITKHQNKLTA
+6 NVWITKHQNKITA
-19 AIAILIALSL
+19 SIAILIVLSL
-29 VSNYL
+29 LSGYVL
-34 LHIEL
+34 KIET
-39 AATIFMIIASIL
+39 AATVFMILASIL
-51 GAIPVALHAFSAL
+51 GAIPVALHAFTAL
-64 KNKVVSIEL
+64 QNKVISIEL

-130 NDDGQ
+130 DEDGK

-198 NGSIIVETTSVG
+198 NGTITVETTSVG

-241 YYTPAVLVIGILVW
+241 YYTPAVLIIGILVW
-255 IFTQDFPL
+255 AITRDFPL

-304 NSFAHVDT
+304 NSFSHVDT

-334 GGEELEM
+334 GDKQKNLA
-341 LGLLSAVEKTSD
+341 LLAAVEKTSD

-358 AIVKYVSEQNVAKI
+358 AIVKYATDQDITETPA
-372 PSLPELDT
+372 LPELDT

-388 QTDDFKILV
+388 QNNDFKILV
-397 GNERLMKANDVKIS
+397 GNERLMKASDVKIS
-411 GKQRNAIDSRMN
+411 AEQRQAIDGRMN
-423 DGDSVVLMAID
+423 DGDSVVLMAIN
-434 QELRLVVGVNDQLRP
+434 QELQLVVGVNDQLRS
-449 DAKSG
+449 DAREG
-454 LQALKDAGMK
+454 LQALKDAGLK

-478 RVAERLPIDEVH
+478 RVADRLPIDEVH

-498 VEFVKKFQKEGSTVA
+498 VTFVKKFQEQGSTVA

-521 SPSLATADIGIGI
+521 SPSLATADIGIGM
-534 GTGTDVAIETSDIIL
+534 GTGTDVAIETADIIL
-549 VKSSFQALAHAYV
+549 VKSSFDALAHAYV
-562 LAKKTTANT
+562 LAKKTVANT
-571 KENII
+571 KENIF

-611 FNAMRLIGN
+611 FNAMRLIKN
-620 KPRKL
+620 KPVKL
-625 DSNQVFEAAN
+625 DSNQVLKTAN

>member
-1 MMNKL
+1 MTKL
-6 NIWITKHQNKLTA
+6 NIWITKHQNKITA

-29 VSNYL
+29 LSDFVL
-34 LHIEL
+34 KMGT
-39 AATIFMIIASIL
+39 AATVFMIVASIL

-64 KNKVVSIEL
+64 QNKVISIEL

-130 NDDGQ
+130 DEDGK
-135 TETVDVDDLDEGDHV
+135 TETVDVEDLDEGDHV

-198 NGSIIVETTSVG
+198 NGTITVETTSVG

-241 YYTPAVLVIGILVW
+241 YYTPAVLIIGIFVW
-255 IFTQDFPL
+255 AITRDFPL

-304 NSFAHVDT
+304 NSFSHVDT

-334 GGEELEM
+334 GDKTENLA
-341 LGLLSAVEKTSD
+341 LLAAVEKTSD

-358 AIVKYVSEQNVAKI
+358 AIVKYATDQSITDTPE
-372 PSLPELDT
+372 LPELDT

-388 QTDDFKILV
+388 QKDDFKVLV

-411 GKQRNAIDSRMN
+411 AEQKEAINGRMN
-423 DGDSVVLMAID
+423 DGDSVVLMAVG
-434 QELRLVVGVNDQLRP
+434 QELKLVVGVNDQLRP
-449 DAKSG
+449 DAREG
-454 LQALKDAGMK
+454 LQALKDAGLK

-478 RVAERLPIDEVH
+478 RVADRLPIDEVH

-498 VEFVKKFQKEGSTVA
+498 VTFVKKFQEQGSTVA

-521 SPSLATADIGIGI
+521 SPSLATADIGIGM
-534 GTGTDVAIETSDIIL
+534 GTGTDVAIETADIIL
-549 VKSSFQALAHAYV
+549 VKSSFDALAHAYV
-562 LAKKTTANT
+562 LAKKTVANT
-571 KENII
+571 KENIF

-611 FNAMRLIGN
+611 FNAMRLIKN
-620 KPRKL
+620 KPVKL
-625 DSNQVFEAAN
+625 DSNQVLKTAN

>member
-1 MMNKL
+1 MTKL
-6 NIWITKHQNKLTA
+6 NIWISKHQNKMTLS
-19 AIAILIALSL
+19 IAVLIALSL
-29 VSNYL
+29 ISSYL
-34 LHIEL
+34 LHLEIV
-39 AATIFMIIASIL
+39 ATVFMIVASII

-64 KNKVVSIEL
+64 QNKVISIEL

-99 FGNYLEQKTLEK
+99 FGSYLEQKTLEK

-130 NDDGQ
+130 NEDGT

-173 ASITGESTPVKKGI
+173 ASITGESTPVQKSN

-192 AGSLTD
+192 AGSIAD
-198 NGSIIVETTSVG
+198 NGTITIETTSVG

-241 YYTPAVLVIGILVW
+241 YYTPAVLIIGILVW

-304 NSFAHVDT
+304 NTFSHVDT

-327 VTDVDNF
+327 VTDIDNF
-334 GGEELEM
+334 GKDKNED

-358 AIVKYVSEQNVAKI
+358 AIVRYINDLGITSTPK
-372 PSLPELDT
+372 LPELDT

-388 QTDDFKILV
+388 QNDDFKILV
-397 GNERLMKANDVKIS
+397 GNERLMKANNVKIS
-411 GKQRNAIDSRMN
+411 DAQRKAINSRMN
-423 DGDSVVLMAID
+423 DGDSVVLMAVD

-449 DAKSG
+449 DAREG
-454 LQALKDAGMK
+454 LQALKDAGL
-464 RIVMLTGDNKVAAQ
+464 RRVVMLTGDNKVAAQ

-498 VEFVKKFQKEGSTVA
+498 VEFVKKFQEQGSTVA

-521 SPSLATADIGIGI
+521 SPSLATADIGIGM

-549 VKSSFQALAHAYV
+549 VKSSFDALAHAYT
-562 LAKKTTANT
+562 LSKKTVANT
-571 KENII
+571 KENIV

-590 VGVIHMG
+590 VGIIHMG

-620 KPRKL
+620 KSSKL
-625 DSNQVFEAAN
+625 DSNQVVSPAN

>member
-1 MMNKL
+1 MTKL
-6 NIWITKHQNKLTA
+6 NIWISKHQNKMTIS
-19 AIAILIALSL
+19 IAVLIALSL
-29 VSNYL
+29 ISSYL
-34 LHIEL
+34 LHFETI
-39 AATIFMIIASIL
+39 ATVFMIVASII
-51 GAIPVALHAFSAL
+51 GAIPVALHAFTAL
-64 KNKVVSIEL
+64 QNKVVSIEL

-84 IGEYEESA
+84 IGEFEESA

-130 NDDGQ
+130 NDDGT

-173 ASITGESTPVKKGI
+173 ASITGESTPVQKSN

-192 AGSLTD
+192 AGSIAD
-198 NGSIIVETTSVG
+198 NGTITIETTSVG

-241 YYTPAVLVIGILVW
+241 YYTPAVLIIGILVW
-255 IFTQDFPL
+255 IFTQNFPL

-304 NSFAHVDT
+304 NTFSHVDT

-327 VTDVDNF
+327 VTDIDNF
-334 GGEELEM
+334 GKDKNED

-358 AIVKYVSEQNVAKI
+358 AIVKYINGLGITNTPK
-372 PSLPELDT
+372 LPELDT

-388 QTDDFKILV
+388 QNDDFKILV
-397 GNERLMKANDVKIS
+397 GNERLMKANNVKIS
-411 GKQRNAIDSRMN
+411 DAQRKAIDSRMN

-449 DAKSG
+449 DAREG
-454 LQALKDAGMK
+454 LQALKDAGLK
-464 RIVMLTGDNKVAAQ
+464 RVVMLTGDNKIAAQ
-478 RVAERLPIDEVH
+478 RVAQRLPIDEVH

-498 VEFVKKFQKEGSTVA
+498 VEFVKKFQEQGSTVA

-521 SPSLATADIGIGI
+521 SPSLATADIGIGM

-549 VKSSFQALAHAYV
+549 VKSSFDALAHAYT
-562 LAKKTTANT
+562 LSKKTVANT

-620 KPRKL
+620 KSSKL
-625 DSNQVFEAAN
+625 DSNQVVSPAN

>member
-1 MMNKL
+1 MTKL
-6 NIWITKHQNKLTA
+6 NIWIAKHQNKMTIL
-19 AIAILIALSL
+19 IAILIGLSL
-29 VSNYL
+29 VFNYL
-34 LHIEL
+34 MHFEA
-39 AATIFMIIASIL
+39 AATIFMILASIV
-51 GAIPVALHAFSAL
+51 GAIPVALHAFTAL
-64 KNKVVSIEL
+64 QNKVISIEL
-73 LVTIAVIGAFI
+73 LVTIAVVGAFI

-130 NDDGQ
+130 VENGQ
-135 TETVDVDDLDEGDHV
+135 TEMVDVDDLDEGDRV
-150 LVKPGGQIPV
+150 LVKTGGQIPV
-160 DGKIIDG
+160 DGKIVQG

-173 ASITGESTPVKKGI
+173 ASITGESTPIKKGI

-198 NGSIIVETTSVG
+198 NGTITVETTSVG

-241 YYTPAVLVIGILVW
+241 YYTPAVLIIGILVW
-255 IFTQDFPL
+255 IFTKDFPL

-304 NSFAHVDT
+304 NTFAQVDT

-327 VTDVDNF
+327 VTIVDNF
-334 GGEELEM
+334 DGDKEKL
-341 LGLLSAVEKTSD
+341 LGLLTAVEKTSN

-358 AIVKYVSEQNVAKI
+358 AIINYAEDQNIKPA
-372 PSLPELDT
+372 SGLPTLDT

-397 GNERLMKANDVKIS
+397 GNEKLMKANQVNINDLQKKIIE
-411 GKQRNAIDSRMN
+411 QRMQA
-423 DGDSVVLMAID
+423 GDSVVLMAIN
-434 QELRLVVGVNDQLRP
+434 QELRLVVGVNDQLRF
-449 DAKSG
+449 DAREG
-454 LQALKDAGMK
+454 LQALKDAGLK
-464 RIVMLTGDNKVAAQ
+464 KIVMLTGDNKLAAQ
-478 RVAERLPIDEVH
+478 RIAAKLPIDEVH

-498 VEFVKKFQKEGSTVA
+498 VEFVKQFQAQGSTVA

-521 SPSLATADIGIGI
+521 SPSLATADIGIGM

-549 VKSSFQALAHAYV
+549 VKSSFDALAHAYI
-562 LAKKTTANT
+562 LAKKTVANT
-571 KENII
+571 KENIV

-597 SGMFVHEISILVVI
+597 SGMFVHELSILVVI
-611 FNAMRLIGN
+611 FNAMRLIRN
-620 KPRKL
+620 KSSKL
-625 DSNQVFEAAN
+625 DTDQVLKTAN

>member
-1 MMNKL
+1 MTKL
-6 NIWITKHQNKLTA
+6 NIWISKHQNKMTIS
-19 AIAILIALSL
+19 IAVLIALSL
-29 VSNYL
+29 ISSYL
-34 LHIEL
+34 LHFETI
-39 AATIFMIIASIL
+39 ATVFMIVASII
-51 GAIPVALHAFSAL
+51 GAIPVALHAFTAL
-64 KNKVVSIEL
+64 QNKVVSIEL

-130 NDDGQ
+130 NEDGT

-173 ASITGESTPVKKGI
+173 ASITGESTPVQKSN

-192 AGSLTD
+192 AGSIAD
-198 NGSIIVETTSVG
+198 NGTITIETTSVG

-241 YYTPAVLVIGILVW
+241 YYTPAVLIIGILVW
-255 IFTQDFPL
+255 IFTQNFPL

-304 NSFAHVDT
+304 NTFSHVDT

-327 VTDVDNF
+327 VTDIDNF
-334 GGEELEM
+334 GKDKNED

-358 AIVKYVSEQNVAKI
+358 AIVKHINDLGITDTPK
-372 PSLPELDT
+372 LPELDT

-388 QTDDFKILV
+388 QNDDFKILV
-397 GNERLMKANDVKIS
+397 GNERLMKANNVKIS
-411 GKQRNAIDSRMN
+411 DAQRKAINSRMN

-449 DAKSG
+449 DAREG
-454 LQALKDAGMK
+454 LQALKDAGL
-464 RIVMLTGDNKVAAQ
+464 RRVVMLTGDNKVAAQ
-478 RVAERLPIDEVH
+478 RVVERLPIDEVH

-498 VEFVKKFQKEGSTVA
+498 VEFVKKFQEQGSTVA

-521 SPSLATADIGIGI
+521 SPSLATADIGIGM

-549 VKSSFQALAHAYV
+549 VKSSFDALAHAYT
-562 LAKKTTANT
+562 LSKKTVANT

-590 VGVIHMG
+590 VGIIHMG

-620 KPRKL
+620 KSSKL
-625 DSNQVFEAAN
+625 DSNQVVSSAN

>member
-1 MMNKL
+1 MTKL
-6 NIWITKHQNKLTA
+6 NIWITKHQNKITA

-29 VSNYL
+29 LSDFVL
-34 LHIEL
+34 KMGT
-39 AATIFMIIASIL
+39 AATVFMIVASIL

-64 KNKVVSIEL
+64 QNKVISIEL

-130 NDDGQ
+130 DEDGK

-198 NGSIIVETTSVG
+198 NGTITVETTSVG

-241 YYTPAVLVIGILVW
+241 YYTPAVLIIGILVW
-255 IFTQDFPL
+255 AITRDFPL

-304 NSFAHVDT
+304 NSFSHVDT

-334 GGEELEM
+334 GDKTENLA
-341 LGLLSAVEKTSD
+341 LLAAVEKTSD

-358 AIVKYVSEQNVAKI
+358 AVVKYAADQSITET
-372 PSLPELDT
+372 PELPELDT

-388 QTDDFKILV
+388 QKDDFKILV

-411 GKQRNAIDSRMN
+411 AEQKEAINSRMN
-423 DGDSVVLMAID
+423 DGDSVVLMAVG
-434 QELRLVVGVNDQLRP
+434 QELKLVVGVNDQLRP
-449 DAKSG
+449 DAREG
-454 LQALKDAGMK
+454 LQALKDAGLK

-478 RVAERLPIDEVH
+478 RVADRLPIDEVH

-498 VEFVKKFQKEGSTVA
+498 VTFVKKFQEQGSTVA

-521 SPSLATADIGIGI
+521 SPSLATADIGIGM
-534 GTGTDVAIETSDIIL
+534 GTGTDVAIETADIIL
-549 VKSSFQALAHAYV
+549 VKSSFDALAHAYV
-562 LAKKTTANT
+562 LAKKTVANT
-571 KENII
+571 KENIF

-611 FNAMRLIGN
+611 FNAMRLIKN
-620 KPRKL
+620 KPVKL
-625 DSNQVFEAAN
+625 DSNQVLKTAN

>member
-1 MMNKL
+1 MNKL
-6 NIWITKHQNKLTA
+6 NIWIQKHQNKLTA
-19 AIAILIALSL
+19 SIAILIVVSLIAKFLLKLPTLST
-29 VSNYL
+29 V
-34 LHIEL
+34 
-39 AATIFMIIASIL
+39 TMIAASII
-51 GAIPVALHAFSAL
+51 GAIPVALHAISAL
-64 KNKVVSIEL
+64 QNKVISIEL
-73 LVTIAVIGAFI
+73 LVTIAVVGAFI

-99 FGNYLEQKTLEK
+99 FGNFLEQKTLEK

-130 NDDGQ
+130 NEDGT
-135 TETVDVDDLDEGDHV
+135 TEEVDVDDLDEGDHV
-150 LVKPGGQIPV
+150 VVKPGGQIPV

-173 ASITGESTPVKKGI
+173 ASITGESTPVEKST
-187 GDKVF
+187 GDNVF
-192 AGSLTD
+192 AGSITD
-198 NGSIIVETTSVG
+198 NGTITIETTSVG

-241 YYTPAVLVIGILVW
+241 YYTPAVLIIGILVW
-255 IFTQDFPL
+255 AITQNFPL

-304 NSFAHVDT
+304 NTFSHVDT

-327 VTDVDNF
+327 VTDVTNF
-334 GGEELEM
+334 GKNKNEM
-341 LGLLSAVEKTSD
+341 MALLSAVENTSD

-358 AIVKYVSEQNVAKI
+358 AIVKYTRDLGVTDDVK
-372 PSLPELDT
+372 LPELDT

-388 QTDDFKILV
+388 QSDEFKILV
-397 GNERLMKANDVKIS
+397 GNERLMKANNVQITKE
-411 GKQRNAIDSRMN
+411 QRKTINARMN

-449 DAKSG
+449 DAREG
-454 LQALKDAGMK
+454 LQALKDAGLK
-464 RIVMLTGDNKVAAQ
+464 RIIMLTGDNKVAAQ

-498 VEFVKKFQKEGSTVA
+498 VEFVKKFKEQGSTVA

-521 SPSLATADIGIGI
+521 SPSLATADIGIGM

-549 VKSSFQALAHAYV
+549 VKSSFDALAHAYK
-562 LAKKTTANT
+562 LSKKTVANT

-597 SGMFVHEISILVVI
+597 SGMFVHEVSILVVI
-611 FNAMRLIGN
+611 FNAMRLIQN
-620 KPRKL
+620 KPSKL
-625 DSNQVFEAAN
+625 DSNQVLKTAN

>member
-1 MMNKL
+1 MTKL
-6 NIWITKHQNKLTA
+6 NIWISKHQNKMTVS
-19 AIAILIALSL
+19 IAILIALSL
-29 VSNYL
+29 ISSFL
-34 LHIEL
+34 LKFEI
-39 AATIFMIIASIL
+39 AATIFMILASII
-51 GAIPVALHAFSAL
+51 GAIPIALHAFSAL
-64 KNKVVSIEL
+64 QNKVISIEL

-130 NDDGQ
+130 NEDGT

-150 LVKPGGQIPV
+150 MVKPGGQIPV

-173 ASITGESTPVKKGI
+173 ASITGESTPVKKAQ

-192 AGSLTD
+192 AGSITD
-198 NGSIIVETTSVG
+198 NGTITIETTSVG

-241 YYTPAVLVIGILVW
+241 YYTPAVLVIGALVW
-255 IFTQDFPL
+255 AFTQNFPL

-304 NSFAHVDT
+304 NSFAKVDT

-327 VTDVDNF
+327 VTDYEDF
-334 GGEELEM
+334 GKSKNLD
-341 LGLLSAVEKTSD
+341 LALLAGVERTSD

-358 AIVKYVSEQNVAKI
+358 AIVKYVDDLGVTDTPE
-372 PSLPELDT
+372 LPELNT

-388 QTDDFKILV
+388 KNADFSILV
-397 GNERLMKANDVKIS
+397 GNSRLMKANNVKIS
-411 GKQRNAIDSRMN
+411 KSQNKAIEDKMN
-423 DGDSVVLMAID
+423 QGDSVVLMAVN

-449 DAKSG
+449 DARVG

-464 RIVMLTGDNKVAAQ
+464 RIVMLTGDNKVAAA
-478 RVAERLPIDEVH
+478 RVAQRLPIDEVH

-498 VEFVKKFQKEGSTVA
+498 VEFVKKFKKQGSTVA

-521 SPSLATADIGIGI
+521 SPSLATADIGIGM
-534 GTGTDVAIETSDIIL
+534 GSGTDVAIETSDIIL
-549 VKSSFQALAHAYV
+549 VKSSFEALAHAYV
-562 LAKKTTANT
+562 LAKKTVANT

-590 VGVIHMG
+590 VGIIHMG
-597 SGMFVHEISILVVI
+597 SGMFVHEVSILVVI
-611 FNAMRLIGN
+611 FNAMRLIRN
-620 KPRKL
+620 KSVKL
-625 DSNQVFEAAN
+625 DSNQVISATD

>member
-1 MMNKL
+1 MNKL
-6 NIWITKHQNKLTA
+6 NIWIQKHQNKMTA
-19 AIAILIALSL
+19 SIAILIAVSL
-29 VSNYL
+29 VAKFL
-34 LHIEL
+34 LKL
-39 AATIFMIIASIL
+39 PTLSTAAMIIASII
-51 GAIPVALHAFSAL
+51 GAIPVALHAISAL
-64 KNKVVSIEL
+64 QNKVISIEL
-73 LVTIAVIGAFI
+73 LVTIAVVGAFI

-130 NDDGQ
+130 NEDGT
-135 TETVDVDDLDEGDHV
+135 TEEVDVDDLDEGDHV
-150 LVKPGGQIPV
+150 VVKPGGQIPV

-173 ASITGESTPVKKGI
+173 ASITGESTPVEKSI
-187 GDKVF
+187 GDNVF
-192 AGSLTD
+192 AGSITD
-198 NGSIIVETTSVG
+198 NGTITIETTSVG

-241 YYTPAVLVIGILVW
+241 YYTPAVLIIGILVW
-255 IFTQDFPL
+255 AITQNFPL

-304 NSFAHVDT
+304 NTFSHVDT

-327 VTDVDNF
+327 VTDVTNF
-334 GGEELEM
+334 GKDKNEM
-341 LGLLSAVEKTSD
+341 MALLSAVENTSD

-358 AIVKYVSEQNVAKI
+358 AIVKYAHDLGVTDDVK
-372 PSLPELDT
+372 LPELDT

-388 QTDDFKILV
+388 QSDEFKILV
-397 GNERLMKANDVKIS
+397 GNERLMKANNVQITKE
-411 GKQRNAIDSRMN
+411 QRKAINARMN
-423 DGDSVVLMAID
+423 DGDSVVLMALD

-449 DAKSG
+449 DAREG
-454 LQALKDAGMK
+454 LQALKDAGLK

-498 VEFVKKFQKEGSTVA
+498 VEFVKKFKKQGSTVA

-521 SPSLATADIGIGI
+521 SPSLATADIGIGM

-549 VKSSFQALAHAYV
+549 VKSSFDALAHAYK
-562 LAKKTTANT
+562 LSKKTVANT

-597 SGMFVHEISILVVI
+597 SGMFVHELSILVVI
-611 FNAMRLIGN
+611 FNAMRLIQN
-620 KPRKL
+620 KSSKL
-625 DSNQVFEAAN
+625 DSNQVLKTAN

>member
-1 MMNKL
+1 MNKL
-6 NIWITKHQNKLTA
+6 NIWIQKHQNKMTA
-19 AIAILIALSL
+19 SIAILIAVSL
-29 VSNYL
+29 VAKFL
-34 LHIEL
+34 LKL
-39 AATIFMIIASIL
+39 PTLSTAAMIIASII
-51 GAIPVALHAFSAL
+51 GAIPVALHAISAL
-64 KNKVVSIEL
+64 QNKVISIEL
-73 LVTIAVIGAFI
+73 LVTIAVVGAFI

-130 NDDGQ
+130 NEDGT
-135 TETVDVDDLDEGDHV
+135 TEEVDVDDLDEGDHV
-150 LVKPGGQIPV
+150 VVKPGGQIPV

-173 ASITGESTPVKKGI
+173 ASITGESTPVEKSI
-187 GDKVF
+187 GDNVF
-192 AGSLTD
+192 AGSITD
-198 NGSIIVETTSVG
+198 NGTITIETTSVG

-241 YYTPAVLVIGILVW
+241 YYTPAVLIIGILVW
-255 IFTQDFPL
+255 AITQNFPL

-304 NSFAHVDT
+304 NTFSHVDT

-327 VTDVDNF
+327 VTDVTNF
-334 GGEELEM
+334 GKDKNEM
-341 LGLLSAVEKTSD
+341 MALLSAVENTSD

-358 AIVKYVSEQNVAKI
+358 AIVKYIHDLGVTDDVK
-372 PSLPELDT
+372 LPELDT

-388 QTDDFKILV
+388 QSDEFKILV
-397 GNERLMKANDVKIS
+397 GNERLMKANNVQITKE
-411 GKQRNAIDSRMN
+411 QRKAINARMN
-423 DGDSVVLMAID
+423 DGDSVVLMALD

-449 DAKSG
+449 DAREG
-454 LQALKDAGMK
+454 LQALKDAGLK

-498 VEFVKKFQKEGSTVA
+498 VEFVKKFKEQGSTVA

-521 SPSLATADIGIGI
+521 SPSLATADIGIGM

-549 VKSSFQALAHAYV
+549 VKSSFDALAHAYK
-562 LAKKTTANT
+562 LSKKTVANT

-597 SGMFVHEISILVVI
+597 SGMFVHELSILVVI
-611 FNAMRLIGN
+611 FNAMRLIQN
-620 KPRKL
+620 KSSKL
-625 DSNQVFEAAN
+625 DSNQVLKTAN

>member
-1 MMNKL
+1 MTKL
-6 NIWITKHQNKLTA
+6 NIWISKHQNKMTIS
-19 AIAILIALSL
+19 IAVLIALSL
-29 VSNYL
+29 ISSYL
-34 LHIEL
+34 LHFETI
-39 AATIFMIIASIL
+39 ATVFMIVASII
-51 GAIPVALHAFSAL
+51 GAIPVALHAFTAL
-64 KNKVVSIEL
+64 QNKVVSIEL

-84 IGEYEESA
+84 IGEFEESA

-130 NDDGQ
+130 NDDGT

-173 ASITGESTPVKKGI
+173 ASITGESTPVQKSN

-192 AGSLTD
+192 AGSIAD
-198 NGSIIVETTSVG
+198 NGTITIETTSVG

-241 YYTPAVLVIGILVW
+241 YYTPAVLIIGILVW
-255 IFTQDFPL
+255 IFTQNFPL

-304 NSFAHVDT
+304 NTFSHVDT

-327 VTDVDNF
+327 VTDIDNF
-334 GGEELEM
+334 GKDKNED

-358 AIVKYVSEQNVAKI
+358 AIVKYINGLGITNTPK
-372 PSLPELDT
+372 LPELDT

-388 QTDDFKILV
+388 QNDDFKILV
-397 GNERLMKANDVKIS
+397 GNERLMKANNVKIS
-411 GKQRNAIDSRMN
+411 DAQRKAIDSRMN

-449 DAKSG
+449 DAREG
-454 LQALKDAGMK
+454 LQALKDAGLK
-464 RIVMLTGDNKVAAQ
+464 RVVMLTGDNKIAAQ
-478 RVAERLPIDEVH
+478 RVAQRLPIDEVH
-490 AELLPEDK
+490 AELLPKDK
-498 VEFVKKFQKEGSTVA
+498 VEFVKKFQEQGSTVA

-521 SPSLATADIGIGI
+521 SPSLATADIGIGM

-549 VKSSFQALAHAYV
+549 IKSSFDALAHAYT
-562 LAKKTTANT
+562 LSKKTVANT

-620 KPRKL
+620 KSSKL
-625 DSNQVFEAAN
+625 DSNQVVSPAN

>member
-1 MMNKL
+1 MTKL
-6 NIWITKHQNKLTA
+6 NIWITKHQNKITA
-19 AIAILIALSL
+19 SIAILIALSL
-29 VSNYL
+29 LSGFVFK
-34 LHIEL
+34 IET
-39 AATIFMIIASIL
+39 AATVFMIIASIL

-64 KNKVVSIEL
+64 QNKVISIEL

-130 NDDGQ
+130 DEDGK

-198 NGSIIVETTSVG
+198 NGTITVETTSVG

-241 YYTPAVLVIGILVW
+241 YYTPAVLIIGILVW
-255 IFTQDFPL
+255 AITRDFPL

-304 NSFAHVDT
+304 NSFSHVDT
-312 LVLDKTGTLTTGKMS
+312 LVIDKTGTLTTGKMS

-334 GGEELEM
+334 GDKEKNLA
-341 LGLLSAVEKTSD
+341 LLAAVEKTSD

-358 AIVKYVSEQNVAKI
+358 AIVKYATDQNVTAT
-372 PSLPELDT
+372 PTLPELDT

-388 QTDDFKILV
+388 QNDNFKILV
-397 GNERLMKANDVKIS
+397 GNERLMKANDVQIS
-411 GKQRNAIDSRMN
+411 AEQKQAITKRMN

-434 QELRLVVGVNDQLRP
+434 QELQLVVGVNDQLRP
-449 DAKSG
+449 DAREG
-454 LQALKDAGMK
+454 LQALKDAGLK

-478 RVAERLPIDEVH
+478 RVADRLPIDEVH

-498 VEFVKKFQKEGSTVA
+498 VTFVKKFQEQGSTVA

-521 SPSLATADIGIGI
+521 SPSLATADIGIGM
-534 GTGTDVAIETSDIIL
+534 GTGTDVAIETADIIL
-549 VKSSFQALAHAYV
+549 VKSSFDALAHAYV
-562 LAKKTTANT
+562 LAKKTVANT
-571 KENII
+571 KENIF

-611 FNAMRLIGN
+611 FNAMRLIKN
-620 KPRKL
+620 KSSKL
-625 DSNQVFEAAN
+625 DSNQVLNPAN